1 MPTAPVAIF
10 QIGVTKQVGKT
21 GQPKQARS
29 TAPPP
34 PPRSHHRW
42 LSPSFETLYLNPNS
56 RSSPAAFSTVSHH
69 PRRQSPSADSHH
81 PRAVTIR
88 RQPPK
93 INWKQE
99 GVEKTFLEA
108 CIHELTVNG
117 REGAWRKLKNKTCNI
132 YNAVTNMFNLSEE
145 EWQLEMKSNKFVEAL
160 RTVPL
165 AYPELCT
172 QLFEGS
178 TCNDFES
185 WGPFSTF
192 PHPFEEVLDNTSNG
206 LEDVDLT
213 AMGTP
218 TVSVN
223 DDSPVQP
230 KKKGVKRKDKESIN
244 SSLIEIK
251 DNINEMAKVFIEKHK
266 ASNDIEAC
274 MAKLESMGWDVL
286 DAKYQTA
293 ILLFGE
299 SADLRKVWLLLNP
312 LACKPWVN
320 NA

>member
-1 MPTAPVAIF
+1 MVFYTHSPHPAPHLKALP
-10 QIGVTKQVGKT
+10 
-21 GQPKQARS
+21 QPYF
-29 TAPPP
+29 TFFV
-34 PPRSHHRW
+34 SHHSHRE
-42 LSPSFETLYLNPNS
+42 PA
-56 RSSPAAFSTVSHH
+56 SSPAATILAGSHH
-69 PRRQSPSADSHH
+69 PRRQPPSVDRHH
-81 PRAVTIR
+81 PRRSHQPPTTTAVTI
-88 RQPPK
+88 
-93 INWKQE
+93 
-99 GVEKTFLEA
+99 
-108 CIHELTVNG
+108 
-117 REGAWRKLKNKTCNI
+117 
-132 YNAVTNMFNLSEE
+132 LSD
-145 EWQLEMKSNKFVEAL
+145 NHRTL

-178 TCNDFES
+178 TSNGFES
-185 WGPFSTF
+185 WGPSSTL

-218 TVSVN
+218 TASVN

-230 KKKGVKRKDKESIN
+230 KKKGVKRKDRESVN

-266 ASNDIEAC
+266 GSNDIEAC

-299 SADLRKVWLLLNP
+299 SADPRKVWLLLNP
-312 LACKPWVN
+312 LACEPWVN
-320 NA
+320 NAGAKYGLF

>member
-1 MPTAPVAIF
+1 MV
-10 QIGVTKQVGKT
+10 
-21 GQPKQARS
+21 R
-29 TAPPP
+29 
-34 PPRSHHRW
+34 
-42 LSPSFETLYLNPNS
+42 
-56 RSSPAAFSTVSHH
+56 
-69 PRRQSPSADSHH
+69 
-81 PRAVTIR
+81 
-88 RQPPK
+88 
-93 INWKQE
+93 INWKQ

-117 REGAWRKLKNKTCNI
+117 REG
-132 YNAVTNMFNLSEE
+132 E

-165 AYPELCT
+165 AYAELCI
-172 QLFEGS
+172 QLFESPTSNG
-178 TCNDFES
+178 FES
-185 WGPFSTF
+185 WGPSSTL

-218 TVSVN
+218 T
-223 DDSPVQP
+223 
-230 KKKGVKRKDKESIN
+230 
-244 SSLIEIK
+244 
-251 DNINEMAKVFIEKHK
+251 DNINVMAKVFIEKHK

-312 LACKPWVN
+312 LACEPWVN
-320 NA
+320 NAGAKYGLF